1 MAATR
6 AIEQKPAEKQDIP
19 DKAVVAAKAAPRRRP
34 RAWRWADIGEFAG
47 SAASALLL
55 TWLIFDRF
63 LPFRIQGVAFVV
75 AWYVLTLPIYW
86 LVVRDGHGPVTARDR
101 LASVLITSGAALAL
115 SPIFLVV
122 GYVTVRGLSV
132 IDFGFLAETM
142 ELTGPLSE
150 AGDGGL
156 LHSLVGTL
164 EQLGLATLIAVPLG
178 VLTAVYLSEISGPLA
193 RPTRLVADA
202 MTALPS
208 IVAGLFV
215 YSIVVI
221 RTGWGFSGFA
231 GSLALTILM
240 LPTVTIAAE
249 QVLRVVPGSLREAA
263 LALGSPYWRSVLLV
277 VLPTA
282 RAGLATAVI
291 LGMARV
297 VGETAPVLLTV
308 GGTNVLNVNPF
319 SDYQDNIPLFV
330 FNQIRSSKETFV
342 ERAWGGALLLLI
354 LVLILFV
361 LARMAGGAGPGG
373 GRSRRRKGAAK

>member
-6 AIEQKPAEKQDIP
+6 AIAPKPDEKPDISDKSAE
-19 DKAVVAAKAAPRRRP
+19 VAMRAPRRRP
-34 RAWRWADIGEFAG
+34 RAWRWADVGEFAG

-63 LPFRIQGVAFVV
+63 LPFRIQGVAFAV
-75 AWYVLTLPIYW
+75 AWYALTLPIYW
-86 LVVRDGHGPVTARDR
+86 LVVRDGHGPVAARDR
-101 LASVLITSGAALAL
+101 LASILITTGAALAL

-122 GYVTVRGLSV
+122 GYVTIRGLGV
-132 IDFGFLAETM
+132 IDFGFLTETM

-164 EQLGLATLIAVPLG
+164 QQLGIATLIAVPLG
-178 VLTAVYLSEISGPLA
+178 VLTAVYLSEITGPLA

-308 GGTNVLNVNPF
+308 GGTNILNVNPF

-354 LVLILFV
+354 LVLVLFV
-361 LARMAGGAGPGG
+361 LARLAGGAGPGG
-373 GRSRRRKGAAK
+373 KSRRRRGAAK